1 MMMSQTTTSYERRA
15 PAPNWSALARS
26 LKVRFQLQGPVGY
39 LCGKSKIRNAVAD
52 ELRCSLAEADQVVE
66 QLEERGYLTYNGYT
80 YSVDKIPETWE
91 ILPPETGR

>member
-1 MMMSQTTTSYERRA
+1 MMQQSMTAYESTAR
-15 PAPNWSALARS
+15 APNWSPLVRR
-26 LKVRFQLQGPVGY
+26 LKSRFQLQGPIGY

-52 ELRCSLAEADQVVE
+52 ELNCSLADADQIVE